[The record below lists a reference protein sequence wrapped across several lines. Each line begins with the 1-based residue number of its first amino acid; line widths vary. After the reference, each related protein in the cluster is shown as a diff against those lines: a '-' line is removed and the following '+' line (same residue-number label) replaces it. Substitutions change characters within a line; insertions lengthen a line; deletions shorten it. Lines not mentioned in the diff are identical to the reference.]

1 MARPER
7 INDDYRIFSELQK
20 FDAQLWKNL
29 RDIIYDSGYLCYHDD
44 EGCHFVLREIME
56 CFRGYHIKKI
66 GE

>member
-29 RDIIYDSGYLCYHDD
+29 RDIIYDSGYLCYHDNVVM
-44 EGCHFVLREIME
+44 GHFSE
-56 CFRGYHIKKI
+56 FF
-66 GE
+66 